1 MVIDCLLPC
10 FHDRMCIILFFD
22 RRMCIILERTYRF
35 FFICFRLRFFFFLT
49 KCLNVNVQR
58 VVLPLCNFITHFL
71 YLLLWLTVLRNFN
84 GISYGVG

>member
-35 FFICFRLRFFFFLT
+35 FFICFRLRFFFLT